1 MEVLESLLLTVVG
14 CLHRDTEAIVLGT
27 AHFSAN
33 DRDKFTKINSAIAIF
48 VEFADK
54 LVEFGII
61 KVDMIVRE
69 GIAQL
74 ILSHCM
80 IAREVEPRESCSI
93 MLEVRD
99 KFRYKHG
106 ACLFG
111 SALGRR
117 FRHFA

>member
-1 MEVLESLLLTVVG
+1 MTLKLFMEVLESLLLTVVG

-61 KVDMIVRE
+61 KVDMPKGPATMVAKTQACVVLTRLHLYDEISKKLLLSWSVR
-69 GIAQL
+69 
-74 ILSHCM
+74 
-80 IAREVEPRESCSI
+80 
-93 MLEVRD
+93 
-99 KFRYKHG
+99 
-106 ACLFG
+106 
-111 SALGRR
+111 
-117 FRHFA
+117 